1 MYRKAVFKAE
11 EKQDKEARHFYI
23 LAVDYFKRFSTH
35 LQPTPVP
42 PLSCRWSCVV
52 SLVVCLVVS
61 RVVGVMRVSCHVVSC
76 LLRLRMRLKRLS
88 IRYAGRCGK
97 ATARPTSTH
106 FWATATSPL
115 LNSRRCTT
123 LDPELFSV
131 SCVSCMSLVCRVIC
145 PLTSARWSG
154 GHVL

>member
-35 LQPTPVP
+35 PSCPRCRV
-42 PLSCRWSCVV
+42 LSCVELCRVVV
-52 SLVVCLVVS
+52 SC
-61 RVVGVMRVSCHVVSC
+61 C

-88 IRYAGRCGK
+88 IPHTGRCDK

-115 LNSRRCTT
+115 LNSRRCAII
-123 LDPELFSV
+123 LNCSPSRVCRV
-131 SCVSCMSLVCRVIC
+131 SLECRVIC